1 VWSHFF
7 QTSEGRLHAGRLAGV
22 VYTVALL
29 PGCYLFVYVD
39 AMCVARIVFT
49 VGWWLSFCDKRPAH
63 TGSELLTNARRV
75 LGIVLVVVGI
85 VGQFYAIRFGPPHR
99 AS

>member
-1 VWSHFF
+1 MWTTFF

-22 VYTVALL
+22 IYTVALL
-29 PGCYLFVYVD
+29 PGCYLFLYVD
-39 AMCVARIVFT
+39 AMCVARTIFT
-49 VGWWLSFCDKRPAH
+49 VGWWLSFGDKRPPH
-63 TGSELLTNARRV
+63 TGSELLAARRM
-75 LGIVLVVVGI
+75 LGIVLVVAGI